1 MCVCAHVYDT
11 FIKHELQAGTFEF
24 IMSLHSPQN
33 PMRWVA
39 FVVPILQM
47 MKLRVKEVTRWSWD
61 SEACPQHQC

>member
-1 MCVCAHVYDT
+1 MSASQRQIQRQRMCVCAHVYDT

-47 MKLRVKEVTRWSWD
+47 MKLRLRK
-61 SEACPQHQC
+61 AKI